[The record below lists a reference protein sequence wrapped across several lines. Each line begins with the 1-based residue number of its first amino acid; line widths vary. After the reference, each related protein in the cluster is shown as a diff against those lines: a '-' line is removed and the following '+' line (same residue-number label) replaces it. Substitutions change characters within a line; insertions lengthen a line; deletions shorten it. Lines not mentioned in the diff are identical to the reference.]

1 MISNLIGHLD
11 NRYLSKDESLKKTI
25 PMLDG
30 IEDFVIIDDFPYE
43 FEKIFPVHF
52 VQTKSGKGLTYK
64 ECEFCINK
72 FNH

>member
-1 MISNLIGHLD
+1 
-11 NRYLSKDESLKKTI
+11 
-25 PMLDG
+25 MLDG

-64 ECEFCINK
+64 ECEFCIINSITSYLLLG
-72 FNH
+72 FRGF

>member
-1 MISNLIGHLD
+1 
-11 NRYLSKDESLKKTI
+11 
-25 PMLDG
+25 MLDG
-30 IEDFVIIDDFPYE
+30 IEDFVIIDDFPCE